1 MSQTQIESG
10 LESYRRKRRLEGVFG
25 ALSAGVFLLLIGG
38 IVVATPNLI
47 DAIRDFSL
55 DFRSVEV
62 SPNFSLPAP
71 RSNYP
76 RVYTAVEQFCLAY
89 GFFQVIIL
97 VLRLGARSPTDG
109 IARNIQSIVF
119 WLGAGLITSRL
130 LIEPTGLTISE
141 RWFVFWSAIIML
153 TGLSLI
159 VRGII
164 LAATPRTYT
173 VQH

>member
-1 MSQTQIESG
+1 MEGG

-25 ALSAGVFLLLIGG
+25 AISAGVFLLLIGG
-38 IVVATPNLI
+38 VIVATPNLI
-47 DAIRDFSL
+47 DAISDFSL
-55 DFRSVEV
+55 DFRNVEIA
-62 SPNFSLPAP
+62 PNFFLPAP
-71 RSNYP
+71 RLNHL

-97 VLRLGARSPTDG
+97 VLRLGARSLMEG
-109 IARNIQSIVF
+109 ITRNIQSIVF

-153 TGLSLI
+153 AGLSLVI
-159 VRGII
+159 RGII
-164 LAATPRTYT
+164 LAATPRRYT
-173 VQH
+173 V